1 MKRLLVLLLILLPLQ
16 WSAAAVA
23 GYCQHETGVAA
34 KHTGHHNHKHDG
46 SANEKTPQPSAQTHN
61 DCGMCH
67 LSCGGAVSLGSGR
80 DVLPFRALMS
90 ARNIPHFL
98 SAFTSR
104 PERPNWWPL
113 A

>member
-1 MKRLLVLLLILLPLQ
+1 MKRLLFLLLILLPLQ

-23 GYCQHETGVAA
+23 SYCQHETGMAA

-46 SANEKTPQPSAQTHN
+46 STNEETPQPPAQTHN

-67 LSCGGAVSLGSGR
+67 LNCGGAVSLDYAR
-80 DVLPFRALMS
+80 DFSPFRVLMS
-90 ARNIPHFL
+90 APNIPHFL
-98 SAFTSR
+98 SAFASR
-104 PERPNWWPL
+104 PERPNWWLL